1 MPELAADA
9 SEAWPELDESSPEY
23 VAFSPGDGYLTGSP
37 AGGMTPKGRCECC
50 RSAPM
55 APCLSVLGGSSRL

>member
-9 SEAWPELDESSPEY
+9 AEAWPELDESSPEY

-37 AGGMTPKGRCECC
+37 AGGMTPKGRCECT
-50 RSAPM
+50 
-55 APCLSVLGGSSRL
+55 L